1 MAIIK
6 KKTWPGPKYF
16 DAIAAGKKKFDL
28 RLDDFEVHE
37 GDTLVLEEWD
47 PEKKEYTGR
56 TIEKKVT
63 YVGKFKIDELFWSE
77 EEVKKNGIQII
88 SLE

>member
-6 KKTWPGPKYF
+6 KKTWPGYF
-16 DAIAAGKKKFDL
+16 DDVASGKKKFDF
-28 RLDDFEVHE
+28 RLNDFDIAE

-47 PEKKEYTGR
+47 PKTKTYTGR
-56 TIEKKVT
+56 SIEKNVT
-63 YVGKFKIDELFWSE
+63 YVMRGKIDELFWSKE
-77 EEVKKNGIQII
+77 EILEKGIQIL

>member
-6 KKTWPGPKYF
+6 KKAWPGWF
-16 DAIAAGKKKFDL
+16 EAIASGKKRYDL
-28 RLDDFEVHE
+28 RLDDFAVRE

-47 PEKKEYTGR
+47 PQLKQYTGR
-56 TIEKKVT
+56 NIEKKVT
-63 YVGKFKIDELFWSE
+63 YVGKFDLKKTFWPE
-77 EEVKKNGIQII
+77 EEVLKKGLQII